1 MKNKILKKAFPFLI
15 AAIILQLGT
24 IAFILMRSSSIKNEA
39 EKANRVASFK
49 CEMRDPSH
57 PFKGRYVR
65 LNLTESLK
73 NFDELDIQSREVND
87 IKRSTP
93 IVFCLLKMNSDGSY
107 RITGLRAEEP
117 DDSNLFV
124 RARMLYTGGSVSLE
138 FPFREYYMQENYA
151 REVDSLGS
159 AFYQLDPRIEVY
171 IDRHGNCIQKALYV
185 NGKQT
190 IEDYIKSLL
199 SQRQL

>member
-39 EKANRVASFK
+39 EKANRIASFK

-73 NFDELDIQSREVND
+73 DFDELDIQSREVND

-93 IVFCLLKMNSDGSY
+93 IVFCLLKMDSDGSY

-124 RARMLYTGGSVSLE
+124 RARMLYNFDSVSLE
-138 FPFREYYMQENYA
+138 FPFTEYYMQENYA